1 MSRFVNSR
9 KSHERQLVSPGGLEM
24 RGIGAA
30 LSRRKW
36 SILLPTLLA
45 TGAAFVYVNVTT
57 PKYASEARLL
67 LESRANYL
75 NRADKAERDQPA
87 ITFDSEGVQS
97 QVQVVMSND
106 LAREAIKRLK
116 LVGNPE
122 FDPQASSGMIG
133 SILALLGM
141 SKELTD
147 RSVEDRVLQ
156 AYYEK
161 LVVYPVG
168 KSRVVGVEFSSK
180 NPVLAAEAANTI
192 ADLYLESTAAAKK
205 DIARSAGT
213 WLSSNIDDLRKRV
226 QVAEAKVEEFRSRNG
241 LFTAGRDTTLPQQQL
256 AEASTQLT
264 QARTQQADAQ
274 AKAKSLRDM
283 IRAGRVFEI
292 TEVANNELVRR
303 LVEQRATLRGQL
315 ASDSRTLMDG
325 HPRIKE
331 LNAQIADVENQ
342 IRSAAERTVR
352 GIENDAR
359 VAGARVEQLQNS
371 LDDQKRRS
379 GEVQENE
386 VQLRALDREARTLR
400 EQLESYLAKYRE
412 AIARDTDNAEPA
424 DARIISR
431 AVVSSKPSFPKKL
444 PIIILAFLGALILAA
459 ALAIVRELMATRAID
474 EEPSDIDSPHQ
485 GSAEPPALATPMVTA
500 EEQNIVANSEVG
512 GVKIAAATPEPAP
525 ALNMLADMIAK
536 ERNADGNIRLLV
548 VGAERFEAGAA
559 VHRLAQQLCAASE
572 TILLPLG
579 RSILPATGESSD
591 AIGLLDLIA
600 GEASFAEVIHRDDS
614 SPLHVMPRGTGDL
627 SEIAASPEEIA
638 VILDALGGSYATVV
652 AEVQADLADNILQ
665 LFARHTD
672 VAVIVAK
679 GEQVDQNSTDLFHSL
694 EQIMKREPLIMLLD
708 GTEKYEAA

>member
-1 MSRFVNSR
+1 MSGLSNSR
-9 KSHERQLVSPGGLEM
+9 AAREAAAASPGGLEM

-30 LSRRKW
+30 LWRRKW
-36 SILLPTLLA
+36 SVIIPTLLA
-45 TGAAFVYVNVTT
+45 TAAAIAFVNIVS
-57 PKYASEARLL
+57 PKYSAETRLL
-67 LESRANYL
+67 LESRVNYL

-87 ITFDSEGVQS
+87 AAFDSEGVQS

-116 LVGNPE
+116 LIGNPE
-122 FDPQASSGMIG
+122 FDPQASSGVVG
-133 SILALLGM
+133 HLLTLLGM
-141 SKELTD
+141 SKDLTD

-161 LVVYPVG
+161 IVVYPVG

-205 DIARSAGT
+205 DLARSAGA

-226 QVAEAKVEEFRSRNG
+226 QTAEAKVEEFRTRNG
-241 LFTAGRDTTLPQQQL
+241 LYTAGRDTTLPQQQL

-303 LVEQRATLRGQL
+303 LVEQRATMRGQL
-315 ASDSRTLMDG
+315 ASESRTLMDG

-342 IRSAAERTVR
+342 IRNAAERTVR

-359 VAGARVEQLQNS
+359 VAGARVEQLQAS
-371 LDDQKRRS
+371 FDEQKRRS

-386 VQLRALDREARTLR
+386 VQLRALEREARTLR

-431 AVVSSKPSFPKKL
+431 ALVPSKPSFPKKL
-444 PIIILAFLGALILAA
+444 PIILLALLAGLLFSA
-459 ALAIVRELMATRAID
+459 ALAIVRELMATRPLD
-474 EEPSDIDSPHQ
+474 ETHEDIEPASTEQSVTL
-485 GSAEPPALATPMVTA
+485 ALAVATAVAPAAEETPVTA
-500 EEQNIVANSEVG
+500 PLPVE
-512 GVKIAAATPEPAP
+512 AP
-525 ALNMLADMIAK
+525 AVPESAGALETLATMIAQ
-536 ERNADGNIRLLV
+536 ERGANGHIRLLII
-548 VGAERFEAGAA
+548 GAERFDAGAA
-559 VHRLAQQLCAASE
+559 VHQLAQKLCAERE

-579 RSILPATGESSD
+579 RSMAPDAIESELPAGFF
-591 AIGLLDLIA
+591 DLIA
-600 GEASFAEVIHRDDS
+600 GDAVFAEVIHREQQS
-614 SPLHVMPRGTGDL
+614 ALQVMPRGFGDL
-627 SEIAASPEEIA
+627 TDIAPAEADVGIA
-638 VILDALGGSYATVV
+638 LDALGGTYATVLV
-652 AEVQADLADNILQ
+652 EIPADTPDESLTILAQ
-665 LFARHTD
+665 HTD
-672 VAVIVAK
+672 IAVIVAR
-679 GEQVDQNSTDLFHSL
+679 GEQVDAGSTDLFHRL
-694 EQIMKREPLIMLLD
+694 FAMMKREPLIMLLD
-708 GTEKYEAA
+708 PAEKLEAA